1 MLEIEVKIRVAD
13 VSQAREKLLTLGAAL
28 EKERYSEENTLYDF
42 ASQSLKK
49 KEQALRLREAG
60 KKAFL
65 TFKGSPRKSRRFK
78 MREEYETEVKKIK
91 PMKKILKSL
100 GLDPAVAYRKQRT
113 LFRKGRLKIC
123 LDETSAGNF
132 IELEGERNK
141 IMNFVR
147 LWGASK
153 SELIKQDYVQ
163 LIKEARAK
171 KTAES
176 R

>member
-1 MLEIEVKIRVAD
+1 
-13 VSQAREKLLTLGAAL
+13 
-28 EKERYSEENTLYDF
+28 
-42 ASQSLKK
+42 
-49 KEQALRLREAG
+49 
-60 KKAFL
+60 
-65 TFKGSPRKSRRFK
+65 
-78 MREEYETEVKKIK
+78 
-91 PMKKILKSL
+91 MKKILKSL